1 MQILWTIALA
11 LLAAHAIVLLV
22 YWSVG
27 LARIHRSLKA
37 LPSARDGAASA
48 RQRPCTEPVCVIIP
62 AHNEAGVIGELIASL
77 RQQTHPTVRFV
88 LALDRCTDDTLKIA
102 RELTMGDDRFEII
115 EITECPEGWAGK
127 VNAVWTAFNAS
138 DAAKNASHLICADAD
153 TVFDPELVAASC
165 ALVRDRELDMLSYVS
180 DLSARSWFEKIV
192 QPACGVELLYQ
203 YPILRANGSGV
214 HRRAF
219 ANGQFMLFTRDAYE
233 RLGGHEAVSE
243 AMLEDMALARLA
255 ADLDLRVGI
264 FMSDRMLRV
273 RMYDCWDAFRTGW
286 KRIYIDCAKR
296 KLSRL
301 QRYAWRVR
309 WVGTVLPTCAFAG
322 VLLSIIPTSAPE
334 FARWI
339 AGGLCALG
347 LGVWLVA
354 MGYIYRRGGFPLWSV
369 PLNPIA
375 NWLLGR
381 LLFEAADDL
390 ESGRPVKWG
399 GRSYL
404 IEPR

>member
-1 MQILWTIALA
+1 
-11 LLAAHAIVLLV
+11 AIVLLV

-48 RQRPCTEPVCVIIP
+48 RERPCTEPVCVIVP
-62 AHNEAGVIGELIASL
+62 AHNEAGVIGELVASL
-77 RQQTHPTVRFV
+77 RQQTHPAVRFV
-88 LALDRCTDDTLKIA
+88 LALDRCTDDTLKIV
-102 RELTMGDDRFEII
+102 RELTEGDDRFEII
-115 EITECPEGWAGK
+115 EIAECPEAWAGK
-127 VNAVWTAFNAS
+127 VNAVWTAFRAS

-153 TVFDPELVAASC
+153 TIFDPELVAASC
-165 ALVRDRELDMLSYVS
+165 ALVRDRQLDMLSYVS

-203 YPILRANGSGV
+203 YPILRANGSGE

-233 RLGGHEAVSE
+233 KLGGHEAVSE
-243 AMLEDMALARLA
+243 AVLEDMALARIA

-273 RMYDCWDAFRTGW
+273 RMYDRWDAFRTGW

-301 QRYAWRVR
+301 HRYAWRVR
-309 WVGTVLPTCAFAG
+309 WIGTVLPACAFAG
-322 VLLSIIPTSAPE
+322 VLLSIIPTAAPE
-334 FARWI
+334 FVRWI

-347 LGVWLVA
+347 LCAWLLA

-375 NWLLGR
+375 NWLLGG
-381 LLFEAADDL
+381 LFSEAARDL

-404 IEPR
+404 LEPR